1 MFSCLTFATPKSETG
16 KKDLVPCERVD
27 RLKKLQ
33 ILIDGSK
40 VHSEDR

>member
-1 MFSCLTFATPKSETG
+1 VNNKLARE
-16 KKDLVPCERVD
+16 
-27 RLKKLQ
+27 KLQ